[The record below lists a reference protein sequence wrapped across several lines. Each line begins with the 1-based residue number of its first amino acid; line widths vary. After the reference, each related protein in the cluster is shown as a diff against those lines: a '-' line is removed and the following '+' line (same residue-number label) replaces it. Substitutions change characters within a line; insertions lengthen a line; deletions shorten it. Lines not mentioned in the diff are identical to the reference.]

1 MLSVFTTLLFFCCF
15 RVSKTIKRRIIVE
28 INGTAVSRAFNGLV
42 GRNEKG
48 DYFVFIDKLTLYFI
62 FVSSCLHF
70 LMFMIVLWL
79 NIKAVAFKKM
89 LTVCF
94 RLIGRIKTSSC
105 CHGNL
110 FHSVSLGCWRVHTGE
125 YMMYESFR
133 KGKVVFEL
141 QRGDQDEQLNPNC
154 LYSLV

>member
-70 LMFMIVLWL
+70 LMFMIMLWL
-79 NIKAVAFKKM
+79 NIKAGAFEKNANGVFPA
-89 LTVCF
+89 LTPHW
-94 RLIGRIKTSSC
+94 SDQ
-105 CHGNL
+105 N
-110 FHSVSLGCWRVHTGE
+110 
-125 YMMYESFR
+125 
-133 KGKVVFEL
+133 EL
-141 QRGDQDEQLNPNC
+141 LLP
-154 LYSLV
+154 